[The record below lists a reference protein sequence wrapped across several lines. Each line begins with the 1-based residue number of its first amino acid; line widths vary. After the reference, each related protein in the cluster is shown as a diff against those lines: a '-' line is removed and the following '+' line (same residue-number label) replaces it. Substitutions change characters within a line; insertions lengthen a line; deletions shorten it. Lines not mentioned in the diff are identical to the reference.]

1 MYFRNSSPRTRCLY
15 SADSTLPR
23 SLFAASKSAAAF
35 GLSPLPLISA
45 SRRQGTANRGPRLGG
60 MDLTPAMDPGASEF

>member
-23 SLFAASKSAAAF
+23 SLFAASNRAAAF
-35 GLSPLPLISA
+35 GVSPFPFVFINA
-45 SRRQGTANRGPRLGG
+45 SF
-60 MDLTPAMDPGASEF
+60 GASAYPHGDQTHLLTRAAK